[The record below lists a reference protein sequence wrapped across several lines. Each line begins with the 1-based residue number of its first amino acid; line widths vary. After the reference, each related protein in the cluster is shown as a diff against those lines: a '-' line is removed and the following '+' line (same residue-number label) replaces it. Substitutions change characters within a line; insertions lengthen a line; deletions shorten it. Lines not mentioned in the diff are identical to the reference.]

1 MEQTTPDLTLPCLI
15 HDLNNVFQT
24 LIEAA
29 DLLSHDPRWA
39 PVSAAMLRSID
50 RGREITLSLQ
60 ATDQP
65 SAPLETVLGNAQT
78 FVEDSLIV
86 GRGPVVQFT
95 SEVEPGLVLRESW
108 AWERVLINLFSNAVR
123 AMPEGGTISTRARRL
138 HGCIQIVVADE
149 GSGIPP
155 ELISS
160 LFQPDVSTKSAGGL
174 GLHIV
179 QTIVRQQDGE
189 VTAANRPGLGAE
201 FTICIPAEPVQT
213 RIAKA

>member
-1 MEQTTPDLTLPCLI
+1 MDPTTDLTLRCLI

-24 LIEAA
+24 LIDAA

-39 PVSAAMLRSID
+39 PVSSAMLRSIE
-50 RGREITLSLQ
+50 RGRVVTLSLQ
-60 ATDQP
+60 TAGQP
-65 SAPLETVLGNAQT
+65 SAPLETVLGNAQS

-86 GRGPVVQFT
+86 GRGPRIQFT
-95 SEVEPGLVLRESW
+95 SDLEPGLVLRQSW

-123 AMPEGGTISTRARRL
+123 AMPEGGIISTQARHRN
-138 HGCIQIVVADE
+138 GRIQIVVADE

-155 ELISS
+155 ELLAN
-160 LFQPDVSTKSAGGL
+160 LFQANVSTKSAGGL

-179 QTIVRQQDGE
+179 QTIAKQQDSE
-189 VTAANRPGLGAE
+189 VRAANRDGRGAE
-201 FTICIPAEPVQT
+201 FTISIPAEPILT

>member
-1 MEQTTPDLTLPCLI
+1 MDLTTDLTLPCLI

-39 PVSAAMLRSID
+39 PVSSAMLRSIE
-50 RGREITLSLQ
+50 RGREITSSLQ
-60 ATDQP
+60 TAGQP
-65 SAPLETVLGNAQT
+65 SAPLEAVLGNAQS

-86 GRGPVVQFT
+86 GRGPRIQFT
-95 SEVEPGLVLRESW
+95 CDLEPGLVLRQSW

-123 AMPEGGTISTRARRL
+123 AMPDGGIISTQARRRN
-138 HGCIQIVVADE
+138 GRIQIVVADE

-155 ELISS
+155 ELLSN
-160 LFQPDVSTKSAGGL
+160 LFQANVSTKSAGGL

-179 QTIVRQQDGE
+179 QTIVKQQDSE
-189 VTAANRPGLGAE
+189 VRAANRDGRGAE
-201 FTICIPAEPVQT
+201 FTISIPAEPVLT

>member
-1 MEQTTPDLTLPCLI
+1 MDLTTDLTLPCLI

-39 PVSAAMLRSID
+39 PVSSAMLRSIE
-50 RGREITLSLQ
+50 RGREITLSLET
-60 ATDQP
+60 AGQP
-65 SAPLETVLGNAQT
+65 SAPLETVLGNAQS

-86 GRGPVVQFT
+86 GRGPRIQFT
-95 SEVEPGLVLRESW
+95 CDLEPGLVLRQSW

-123 AMPEGGTISTRARRL
+123 AMPQGGIISTRARR
-138 HGCIQIVVADE
+138 GNGQVQIVVTDE
-149 GSGIPP
+149 GCGIPP
-155 ELISS
+155 EMLAD
-160 LFQPDVSTKSAGGL
+160 LFRADVSTKSPGGL

-189 VTAANRPGLGAE
+189 VRAANRDGRGAE
-201 FTICIPAEPVQT
+201 FTISIPAEPMQA

>member
-1 MEQTTPDLTLPCLI
+1 MDPTTDLTLRCLI

-24 LIEAA
+24 LIDAA

-39 PVSAAMLRSID
+39 PVSSAMLRSIE
-50 RGREITLSLQ
+50 RGRVVTLSLQ
-60 ATDQP
+60 TAGQP
-65 SAPLETVLGNAQT
+65 SAPLETVLGNAQS

-86 GRGPVVQFT
+86 GRGPRIQFT
-95 SEVEPGLVLRESW
+95 SDLEPGLVLRQSW

-123 AMPEGGTISTRARRL
+123 AMPEGGIISTQARRKN
-138 HGCIQIVVADE
+138 GRIQIVVADQ

-155 ELISS
+155 EMLAN
-160 LFQPDVSTKSAGGL
+160 LFQANVSTKSAGGL

-179 QTIVRQQDGE
+179 QTIARQQDSE
-189 VTAANRPGLGAE
+189 VRAANRDGRGAE
-201 FTICIPAEPVQT
+201 FTISIPAEPVLA

>member
-1 MEQTTPDLTLPCLI
+1 MDPTTDLTLRCLI

-24 LIEAA
+24 LIDAA

-39 PVSAAMLRSID
+39 PVSSAMLRSIE
-50 RGREITLSLQ
+50 RGRVVTLSLQ
-60 ATDQP
+60 TAGQP
-65 SAPLETVLGNAQT
+65 SAPLETVLGNAQS

-86 GRGPVVQFT
+86 GHGPRIQFT
-95 SEVEPGLVLRESW
+95 SDLEPGLVLRQSW

-123 AMPEGGTISTRARRL
+123 AMPEGGIISTQARRRN
-138 HGCIQIVVADE
+138 GRIQIVVADQ

-155 ELISS
+155 EMLAN
-160 LFQPDVSTKSAGGL
+160 LFQANVSTKSAGGL

-179 QTIVRQQDGE
+179 QTIARQQDSE
-189 VTAANRPGLGAE
+189 VRAANRDGRGAE
-201 FTICIPAEPVQT
+201 FTISIPAEPVLT

>member
-1 MEQTTPDLTLPCLI
+1 MDLTKDLTLRCLI

-24 LIEAA
+24 LIDAA

-50 RGREITLSLQ
+50 RGRDITLSLQ
-60 ATDQP
+60 TAGQP
-65 SAPLETVLGNAQT
+65 AAPFETVFGNARS

-86 GRGPVVQFT
+86 GRGPRIEFT
-95 SEVEPGLVLRESW
+95 SDLEPGLVLRQSW

-123 AMPEGGTISTRARRL
+123 AMPQGGTISTQARRRD
-138 HGCIQIVVADE
+138 GRIQIVVADE
-149 GSGIPP
+149 GCGIPP
-155 ELISS
+155 ALLPD
-160 LFQPDVSTKSAGGL
+160 LFRANVSTKSAGGL

-179 QTIVRQQDGE
+179 QTIAKQQDSE
-189 VTAANRPGLGAE
+189 VRASNRDGGGAE
-201 FTICIPAEPVQT
+201 FTISIPVEPVFA

>member
-1 MEQTTPDLTLPCLI
+1 MDPTTDLTLRCLI

-24 LIEAA
+24 LIDAA

-39 PVSAAMLRSID
+39 PVSSAMLRSIE
-50 RGREITLSLQ
+50 RGRVVTLSLQ
-60 ATDQP
+60 TAGQP
-65 SAPLETVLGNAQT
+65 SAPLETVLGNAQS

-86 GRGPVVQFT
+86 GRGPRIQFT
-95 SEVEPGLVLRESW
+95 SDLEPGLVLRQSW

-123 AMPEGGTISTRARRL
+123 AMPEGGIISTQARRKN
-138 HGCIQIVVADE
+138 GRIQIVVADQ

-155 ELISS
+155 EMLAN
-160 LFQPDVSTKSAGGL
+160 LFQANVSTKSAGGL

-179 QTIVRQQDGE
+179 QTIARQQDSE
-189 VTAANRPGLGAE
+189 VRAANRDGGGAE
-201 FTICIPAEPVQT
+201 FTISIPAEPILT